1 MTQESLP
8 DSATTADR
16 PLVRLKPSVSRKK
29 RPRHGSPWL
38 FANEVAMNA
47 AAKAL
52 PPGELVRVET
62 DNGEPLG
69 TYLFNKHP
77 LICARRLSHDPSA
90 RIDEAFF
97 AERLRRA
104 MALRERLIGVPHYR
118 LAHAEADGL
127 PGTVIDRFDDV
138 LVLQVNTAGMER
150 LTPALLAALDSEVR
164 PRAIVLRNDSAA
176 RELEGL
182 APAVTMAKGRLDGPL
197 EVIENGARFLADPR
211 EGQKTGWFF
220 DQRDN
225 RAFAA
230 RLADGARVLDGYCF
244 TGGFAVQAALGG
256 ARAVVALDRSQA
268 ALDLAAEAAQRNGV
282 AERCTFRKADVF
294 AELREQARRGESYD
308 LVIMDPPAFVKSKKD
323 YWQGI
328 KAYRKLTRLA
338 AGLVARGGC
347 LVMCSCS
354 HHVDPATFAEQV
366 RRGLAEAGRD
376 GRVLRLAGAGADHPV
391 HPWLPETS
399 YLKAQALALD

>member
-1 MTQESLP
+1 MAQESLP

-16 PLVRLKPSVSRKK
+16 PVVRLKPSGGRKK
-29 RPRHGSPWL
+29 RPRHGAPWL
-38 FANEVAMNA
+38 FANEVAMTA

-52 PPGELVRVET
+52 PPGEVVRVET
-62 DNGEPLG
+62 DGGEPLG

-77 LICARRLSHDPSA
+77 LICARRLSHDPAA

-97 AERLRRA
+97 AERLCRA

-150 LTPALLAALDSEVR
+150 LTPTLLAALER
-164 PRAIVLRNDSAA
+164 ELAPRAIVLRNDSAA

-182 APAVTMAKGRLDGPL
+182 ALEVAMAKGRLDGPL

-230 RLADGARVLDGYCF
+230 RLAEGARVLDGYCF

-256 ARAVVALDRSQA
+256 AREVVALDRSQA
-268 ALDLAAEAAQRNGV
+268 ALDLAAEAARRNGV
-282 AERCTFRKADVF
+282 AKRCEVRKADVF
-294 AELREQARRGESYD
+294 AELQAQARRGEAYD
-308 LVIMDPPAFVKSKKD
+308 LVIMDPPAFVKSRKD

-338 AGLVARGGC
+338 AGLVAPGGC

-354 HHVDPATFAEQV
+354 HHVDPPTFAEQI

-376 GRVLRLAGAGADHPV
+376 GGVLRFAGAGADHPV

-399 YLKAQALALD
+399 YLKAQVLALD